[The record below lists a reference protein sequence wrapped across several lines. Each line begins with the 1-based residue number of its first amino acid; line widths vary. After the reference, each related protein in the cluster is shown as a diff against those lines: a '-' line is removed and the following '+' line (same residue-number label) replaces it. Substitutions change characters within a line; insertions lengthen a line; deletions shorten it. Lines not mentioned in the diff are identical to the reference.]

1 MHFDAIIFDLDG
13 TLLNTL
19 DDIADSANAVLGS
32 RRYPVFAVEEYKML
46 VGDGVW
52 TLMRRVVPDEE
63 QTPELIT
70 ECVTQLRDEY
80 SRRWSSKTR
89 PYDGIPRMLD
99 DLSDRDKKIAVLT
112 GSFGSGK
119 SLMAER
125 ILQGVIR
132 KSISSPLEN

>member
-1 MHFDAIIFDLDG
+1 MLKMHFDAIIFDLDG

-19 DDIADSANAVLGS
+19 DAIADSANAVLGS

-89 PYDGIPRMLD
+89 PYDGISRMLD
-99 DLSDRDKKIAVLT
+99 DLSDRHLKL
-112 GSFGSGK
+112 SSQ
-119 SLMAER
+119 R
-125 ILQGVIR
+125 IHITA
-132 KSISSPLEN
+132 SISRDEIRPNRHGLEPDHIF

>member
-80 SRRWSSKTR
+80 SRRWSR
-89 PYDGIPRMLD
+89 RGEHR
-99 DLSDRDKKIAVLT
+99 
-112 GSFGSGK
+112 
-119 SLMAER
+119 
-125 ILQGVIR
+125 
-132 KSISSPLEN
+132 SPLSKSTSRSFTSESHPQCCSTPMM